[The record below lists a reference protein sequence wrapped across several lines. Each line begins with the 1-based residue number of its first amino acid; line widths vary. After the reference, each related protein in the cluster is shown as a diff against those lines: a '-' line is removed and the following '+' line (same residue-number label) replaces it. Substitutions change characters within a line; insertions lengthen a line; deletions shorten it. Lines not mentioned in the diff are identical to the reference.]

1 MTADTEHPVVATV
14 QPPDR
19 NIKIWRYMDLT
30 KLVAFLETGSLY
42 FARANTLG
50 DPYEGSWTILNKIVQ
65 QQQFQQMIAD
75 QERKN
80 PDVKGKNT
88 PEKLQQT
95 FKHATHLGREI
106 VYINCW
112 YSGETESAAMWN
124 LYGTTAGSIV
134 IQSTYK
140 KLMDAIPN
148 DVYRDDVCVGKVY
161 MGMVQ
166 YKDYKSFEDWIP
178 SGNMMHPFLHKRKEF
193 EYEKEVRAL
202 IMNIGGLSKERKEKG
217 DYKPRGITV
226 DIDID
231 KVVETIRAQPT
242 TPDWARRAIE
252 KLLERYGWGM
262 KVRQSEIDSEPIY

>member
-30 KLVAFLETGSLY
+30 KLVAFLETESLY
-42 FARANTLG
+42 FARANTFG
-50 DPYEGSWTILNKIVQ
+50 DPYEGSWTILNKIAQ
-65 QQQFQQMIAD
+65 QQQFQQIIAD
-75 QERKN
+75 QERNN
-80 PDVKGKNT
+80 PDLKGKNT
-88 PEKLQQT
+88 PGKLQQT
-95 FKHATHLGREI
+95 FKNATHLGREST
-106 VYINCW
+106 YINCW
-112 YSGETESAAMWN
+112 HSGETESAAMWN

-140 KLMDAIPN
+140 KLMDALP
-148 DVYRDDVCVGKVY
+148 DHVY

-178 SGNMMHPFLHKRKEF
+178 AGNMMHPFLHKRKEF

-202 IMNIGGLSKERKEKG
+202 IMNIKGLSKQRKENG
-217 DYKPRGITV
+217 DYKPRGIQV

-242 TPDWARRAIE
+242 TPAWARRAIE

-262 KVRQSEIDSEPIY
+262 KVKQSQIDSEPIY